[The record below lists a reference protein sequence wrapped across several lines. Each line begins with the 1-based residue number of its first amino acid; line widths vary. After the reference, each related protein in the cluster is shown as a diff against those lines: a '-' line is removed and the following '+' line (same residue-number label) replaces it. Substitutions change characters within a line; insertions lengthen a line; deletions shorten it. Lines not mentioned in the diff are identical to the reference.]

1 MRALVTSRA
10 LGLSLAALILG
21 GCGPKPSSVPLGL
34 GPLAL
39 AERSDSPVVAVA
51 SAPAPAVLAPSIVE
65 VEPKE
70 PESSNEENAEASSAE
85 AGDAPEP
92 AASAPDEPPN
102 FPGLYAGNDVATF
115 RLQGLPERE
124 QLDDKAKIRI
134 EKASGGNVRIV
145 LVNSEDGSDL
155 CTLLARV
162 EGNAALIEKP
172 QPCFGSEG
180 EGATRAELHSGRAVL
195 EGDALT
201 MDAEGSLNVSLGD
214 QDLEGELSYTFQGTR
229 Q

>member
-1 MRALVTSRA
+1 MWSA
-10 LGLSLAALILG
+10 LGLSLTALVLG

-39 AERSDSPVVAVA
+39 AERSESPVGVVA
-51 SAPAPAVLAPSIVE
+51 SVPATAPAPPAQATAE

-70 PESSNEENAEASSAE
+70 PESSSEQSDEASTEE

-92 AASAPDEPPN
+92 AAGAPDKPAN

-115 RLQGLPERE
+115 RLPGLPERE

-134 EKASGGNVRIV
+134 EQASGENVRIV
-145 LVNSEDGSDL
+145 LVNSENGSDL

-162 EGNAALIEKP
+162 DGNAALIEKP

-180 EGATRAELHSGRAVL
+180 EGAMQAELRSGRATL
-195 EGDALT
+195 DGDSLT
-201 MDAEGSLNVSLGD
+201 MDAEGSLSVSLGD

>member
-1 MRALVTSRA
+1 MRALARSSA
-10 LGLSLAALILG
+10 LGLSLIALIFG

-39 AERSDSPVVAVA
+39 AERSDSTLSAVA
-51 SAPAPAVLAPSIVE
+51 SAPVSPPPAAPAPAE

-70 PESSNEENAEASSAE
+70 TESSAEASSEE

-92 AASAPDEPPN
+92 AASKSDKPAS
-102 FPGLYAGNDVATF
+102 FPGLYAGSDVATF
-115 RLQGLPERE
+115 RLPGLPERE

-134 EKASGGNVRIV
+134 EKASGDNVRIV

-162 EGNAALIEKP
+162 DGNAALIEKP
-172 QPCFGSEG
+172 QPCFGSDG
-180 EGATRAELHSGRAVL
+180 EGAMQAQLRSGRATL
-195 EGDALT
+195 DGDALT
-201 MDAEGSLNVSLGD
+201 MDAEGSLNVTLGD
-214 QDLEGELSYTFQGTR
+214 QDLEGELSYSFQGTR